1 MTEEQMTEEQMVE
14 ELEAEQSMFVQTANA
29 ITSDGTTLTLKEVT
43 PSTLYFSDRPKR
55 IVGHMTTVD
64 FVDLWAE
71 GDNNFEE
78 DPPNA
83 VLAFLEPGDEA
94 PEDAVVVI
102 QQPRLENGELSYSI
116 KTLEGTVPTQ
126 AGPVTL
132 FIDPFGR
139 PLSPVSVCGVQTAR
153 AATRPQT
160 LGPRA
165 VQRHRVSPCHQ
176 AGSQPS
182 VAVVTSSRFRPG
194 PPPSPQSRRGEAD
207 AEPGAP
213 HLHPQ
218 APRARSRCLGQRR

>member
-1 MTEEQMTEEQMVE
+1 MTDSQMTDEQMIE

-29 ITSDGTTLTLKEVT
+29 ITSDGTTLTLKAVT

-71 GDNNFEE
+71 GDNSFEE

-139 PLSPVSVCGVQTAR
+139 PLSPVSVCGV
-153 AATRPQT
+153 
-160 LGPRA
+160 
-165 VQRHRVSPCHQ
+165 
-176 AGSQPS
+176 
-182 VAVVTSSRFRPG
+182 
-194 PPPSPQSRRGEAD
+194 RRRE
-207 AEPGAP
+207 
-213 HLHPQ
+213 
-218 APRARSRCLGQRR
+218 RRRDRRR